1 MARDSD
7 PPLLAYIH
15 NARSYAEQTNALRSL
30 KNDIVGHT
38 RKKETW
44 VALGALGPIV
54 SILQSSRLPNKANGA
69 RTQPPAGS
77 LALEEEENVRLQA
90 LQVLSSFANGGPSY
104 IDPLLAADALPALLA
119 NTCPNTN
126 PPLVVAT
133 ALRALVNMTEAA
145 SLCVSTPAELRIL
158 ADAIFAPESIET
170 LANIL
175 AQAGQWRLNVK
186 QQPVSLVTTLI
197 SRLCQDE
204 QHALALADS
213 PVLDLLAKELASF
226 AVADGYV
233 IPGAEALDG
242 RAEYI
247 PQPAPSGSNLASTL
261 EALTTIVSDS
271 RYRAC
276 RLLCSPPVLAVFP
289 NLQFSPSP
297 LTARPWFTLSASDLK
312 QIGAMDTL
320 LPPVPHHQQRG
331 TSHGTFPSLG
341 SPESREGAVPFSR
354 SASSKF
360 SDGLPVT
367 NSSRHGPSG
376 QNGTSDSE
384 DLESPLIPWLIALS
398 RNRSD
403 LERLMATSL
412 LTSLVRSGLGKRS
425 FREPSIGLL
434 VVPLLC
440 EMLHHYERA
449 SLAIDLACST
459 SQLVDASAPLS
470 WAIRERAPAVL
481 SRLITDSE
489 QLQKAAFDCGAVKIL
504 SRLMKDAYEA
514 VPPTA
519 FARPWSP
526 NPDTGMDVESSS
538 PSCRLGAEG
547 QPPLLAHRIRMR
559 ETVLKAI
566 GALAAGR
573 DEYRKAFVDADIVP
587 LIVQSLSTAPVKP
600 SNPRDRAKPEEA
612 DGPVPDTATSGYGSN
627 TLGVIIAAC
636 HAVRMHSRSV
646 SILRTSLVDHGVS
659 LPIFRYLK
667 HPDVDVQIAATAA
680 MCNLVTEVSPMRE
693 MLAERGVMKI
703 LCEHAHSQTAA
714 LRLNALWALKHFV
727 HAADPDVKKLCL
739 EQLEPGWLVR
749 LICDDTEDDALWS
762 ARAKTDTQ
770 GEVDSGDDDLDGDV
784 EMDRHDGPSKSIY
797 GTTGLPRD
805 THGRPAA
812 WAVHAETKKAILRD
826 AELNPQRRARN
837 DDLAIQEQGLD
848 FIRNLIGASAA
859 PASSDP
865 ATESTDMIEHLFT
878 ELGQDRFFDILAK
891 KLQAK
896 VLHPAAHRRN
906 GSPVTTNEAARVLY
920 PQPKIVEAVVFILVH
935 MAASTPRHRQLVIA
949 QTDLLKLLA
958 AHFGSKDK
966 EVRVALCHLV
976 SNLTWQDDETDSR
989 PSALRAHELR
999 KLGMLGKLETLLER
1013 DPELDVRERAKV
1025 AVWQMKQLSF

>member
-1 MARDSD
+1 
-7 PPLLAYIH
+7 
-15 NARSYAEQTNALRSL
+15 
-30 KNDIVGHT
+30 
-38 RKKETW
+38 
-44 VALGALGPIV
+44 
-54 SILQSSRLPNKANGA
+54 
-69 RTQPPAGS
+69 
-77 LALEEEENVRLQA
+77 
-90 LQVLSSFANGGPSY
+90 
-104 IDPLLAADALPALLA
+104 
-119 NTCPNTN
+119 
-126 PPLVVAT
+126 
-133 ALRALVNMTEAA
+133 
-145 SLCVSTPAELRIL
+145 
-158 ADAIFAPESIET
+158 
-170 LANIL
+170 
-175 AQAGQWRLNVK
+175 
-186 QQPVSLVTTLI
+186 
-197 SRLCQDE
+197 
-204 QHALALADS
+204 
-213 PVLDLLAKELASF
+213 
-226 AVADGYV
+226 
-233 IPGAEALDG
+233 
-242 RAEYI
+242 
-247 PQPAPSGSNLASTL
+247 
-261 EALTTIVSDS
+261 
-271 RYRAC
+271 
-276 RLLCSPPVLAVFP
+276 
-289 NLQFSPSP
+289 
-297 LTARPWFTLSASDLK
+297 
-312 QIGAMDTL
+312 
-320 LPPVPHHQQRG
+320 
-331 TSHGTFPSLG
+331 
-341 SPESREGAVPFSR
+341 
-354 SASSKF
+354 
-360 SDGLPVT
+360 
-367 NSSRHGPSG
+367 
-376 QNGTSDSE
+376 
-384 DLESPLIPWLIALS
+384 
-398 RNRSD
+398 
-403 LERLMATSL
+403 
-412 LTSLVRSGLGKRS
+412 
-425 FREPSIGLL
+425 
-434 VVPLLC
+434 
-440 EMLHHYERA
+440 MLHHYERA

-573 DEYRKAFVDADIVP
+573 DEYRKAFVDADIIP

-600 SNPRDRAKPEEA
+600 SNPRDRVKPDEA
-612 DGPVPDTATSGYGSN
+612 DGPVPDTTTSGYGSN

-703 LCEHAHSQTAA
+703 LCEHARSQTAA

-727 HAADPDVKKLCL
+727 HAAGPEVKKLCL

-762 ARAKTDTQ
+762 ARAKIDTQ
-770 GEVDSGDDDLDGDV
+770 GEVDSGDDLDGDV

-848 FIRNLIGASAA
+848 FIRNLIGATAA

-935 MAASTPRHRQLVIA
+935 MAASTPRYRQLVIA

>member
-30 KNDIVGHT
+30 KT
-38 RKKETW
+38 T
-44 VALGALGPIV
+44 

-90 LQVLSSFANGGPSY
+90 LQVLSSFAN
-104 IDPLLAADALPALLA
+104 
-119 NTCPNTN
+119 
-126 PPLVVAT
+126 
-133 ALRALVNMTEAA
+133 AA

-289 NLQFSPSP
+289 NLHKSV
-297 LTARPWFTLSASDLK
+297 PWILCSHQSHTISSE
-312 QIGAMDTL
+312 GPHMGHSL
-320 LPPVPHHQQRG
+320 LLVRL
-331 TSHGTFPSLG
+331 SLG
-341 SPESREGAVPFSR
+341 RAPCRFPR

-449 SLAIDLACST
+449 SFAIDLACST